1 LHVPERALI
10 YREKKDRHDHA
21 LQCGEQEILSM
32 SALCFSMKIGEASKV
47 LKEKIKKE
55 RKRKSDVYRF
65 SLLFF
70 QNG

>member
-1 LHVPERALI
+1 
-10 YREKKDRHDHA
+10 
-21 LQCGEQEILSM
+21 
-32 SALCFSMKIGEASKV
+32 MKIGEASKV